1 LKLPKASQVI
11 CTLRAVSRLPTIP
24 PPNNTDESIRSELS
38 TTFQKALATHD
49 VDTAFKLWS
58 QELECVLHCALHRT
72 GQQPEC
78 KGTARRGQI
87 LFHEKRTFP
96 KTVREHASTLQTRKL
111 WKAYCQI
118 KEILV
123 AAPGTRRDRAIANLS
138 LCYPGSQ
145 IHLLKVFKVMLNL
158 RTSLQLRKISTD
170 VWISLRQMIR
180 RSEFCVGKEI
190 YTF

>member
-1 LKLPKASQVI
+1 MNQ
-11 CTLRAVSRLPTIP
+11 
-24 PPNNTDESIRSELS
+24 SEVNFN

-49 VDTAFKLWS
+49 FDTAFKLWS
-58 QELECVLHCALHRT
+58 QELECVLHCALHRA

-87 LFHEKRTFP
+87 LFHEKCTFP

-123 AAPGTRRDRAIANLS
+123 AAPLVLAEIALLQIC
-138 LCYPGSQ
+138 LCVTLDPRF
-145 IHLLKVFKVMLNL
+145 I
-158 RTSLQLRKISTD
+158 
-170 VWISLRQMIR
+170 
-180 RSEFCVGKEI
+180 C
-190 YTF
+190 